1 MLMPGM
7 LRRFPPVVL
16 ALVLLFAAE
25 PLLHMHPLQSNASS
39 ATCAVCAT
47 GLDRP
52 VDMPV
57 VVVSLDVIDVIDDA
71 PIVAIR
77 ATASLLVASRAPPA
91 A

>member
-1 MLMPGM
+1 M

-25 PLLHMHPLQSNASS
+25 PLLHTHPLQSNARST
-39 ATCAVCAT
+39 TCAVCAS

-52 VDMPV
+52 IDIPTVDAT
-57 VVVSLDVIDVIDDA
+57 LDVIDVVDEA
-71 PIVAIR
+71 PVAAVR
-77 ATASLLVASRAPPA
+77 ATAALFLASRAPPA